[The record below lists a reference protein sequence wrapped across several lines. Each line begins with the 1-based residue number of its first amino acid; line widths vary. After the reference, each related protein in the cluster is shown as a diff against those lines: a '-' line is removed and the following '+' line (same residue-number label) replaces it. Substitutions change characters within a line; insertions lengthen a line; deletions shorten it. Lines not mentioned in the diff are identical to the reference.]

1 MKPPAC
7 FLSLWASSR
16 SPSLNLLTFENPVF
30 SCYALAAT
38 LLIIKMM
45 SQGWITVFRMVKVDG
60 GFRYPEDARKSLANP
75 DPSPDQLLP
84 NEYVERSRRM
94 HANDVENIPLFL
106 VAGLLYVCTSP
117 GLWLAAG
124 LFGAYVV
131 SRLAHFLVLLTQQPH
146 EVRAFFWTIGS
157 LIVYFMAGAVI
168 WRALAR

>member
-1 MKPPAC
+1 M
-7 FLSLWASSR
+7 
-16 SPSLNLLTFENPVF
+16 NLLTFENPVF
-30 SCYALAAT
+30 SCYALAAA
-38 LLIIKMM
+38 LLIVKMM

-117 GLWLAAG
+117 SLWLAAG
-124 LFGAYVV
+124 LFAAYLV
-131 SRLAHFLVLLTQQPH
+131 SRLGHFLVLLTQRPH
-146 EVRAFFWTIGS
+146 EVRALFWTIGS
-157 LIVYFMAGAVI
+157 FVVYLMAGAVI
-168 WRALAR
+168 WHALAR